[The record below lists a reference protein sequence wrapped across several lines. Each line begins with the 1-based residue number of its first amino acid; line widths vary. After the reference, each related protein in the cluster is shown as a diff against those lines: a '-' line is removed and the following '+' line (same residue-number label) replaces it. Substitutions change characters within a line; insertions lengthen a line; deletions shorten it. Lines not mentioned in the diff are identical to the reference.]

1 MGKVIHFI
9 GDEWNSKFIIAET
22 LCGRYWKDID
32 EWTSDKYKEDVTCKK
47 CLKKLAKL
55 NKI

>member
-22 LCGRYWKDID
+22 LCGRYWKDIN

-47 CLKKLAKL
+47 CLKKLANI

>member
-9 GDEWNSKFIIAET
+9 GDEWKPKFIIAKT
-22 LCGRYWKDID
+22 LCGRHWKDIH

-47 CLKKLAKL
+47 CLKKLAKV